1 MARRVSANPLA
12 PNILQRL
19 TGQINPRLIGR
30 LGLSLA
36 IGAGGGGLF
45 FLLGFPLPW
54 MLGAMAAATI
64 AALGG
69 APLGVP
75 RVFRNVMVAVL
86 GVLLGS
92 QFTPDTFSHAGEWTV
107 GIIGVI
113 SSVIAMMVLGSFFL
127 RRIGGY
133 DRVTAFFAATPG
145 GLSEMTLVGED
156 MGGDPRRISLS
167 HGVRVLT
174 AVFLIAF
181 YFRIF
186 EGYQPTG
193 LPIPQADA
201 TAWLDVVLLVGSAV
215 IGYPVAK
222 LIRLPAA
229 QLVGP
234 LAVSAALS
242 FSDVVT
248 ATPPAELIAVA
259 QVVLGSA
266 IGARFVGTAIR
277 GLGRPV
283 LMAVAVGL
291 MMVLLAAGFAF
302 GLGALTGAPGAMLF
316 LAFAPGGLAEMSII
330 ALSFD
335 AEPAFVSTHH
345 ILRIAILVVVAPLLF
360 RWFLRKFPGAPN

>member
-1 MARRVSANPLA
+1 M
-12 PNILQRL
+12 
-19 TGQINPRLIGR
+19 
-30 LGLSLA
+30 GLSLG
-36 IGAGGGGLF
+36 IGAGGGAVFHALGL
-45 FLLGFPLPW
+45 PLPW

-69 APLGVP
+69 APLAVP

-92 QFTPDTFSHAGEWTV
+92 QFAPDTFAHAGQWSI
-107 GIIGVI
+107 GIAGVI
-113 SSVIAMMVLGSFFL
+113 GSVMAMMVLGALIL
-127 RRIGGY
+127 RKLGGY

-181 YFRIF
+181 YFRVF

-193 LPIPQADA
+193 LPAGGGD
-201 TAWLDVVLLVGSAV
+201 TAGWGDILILVGCAV
-215 IGYPVAK
+215 AGYPAARLV
-222 LIRLPAA
+222 RLPAA

-234 LAVSAALS
+234 LALSAALS
-242 FSDVVT
+242 LSGIIS
-248 ATPPAELIAVA
+248 ASPPPELVAAA

-266 IGARFVGTAIR
+266 IGARFAGSAIR

-283 LMAVAVGL
+283 LLAAVVGVL
-291 MMVLLAAGFAF
+291 MVLLAAGFAY
-302 GLGALTGAPGAMLF
+302 GLGALTGTPGAMLF

-335 AEPAFVSTHH
+335 AEAAFVSTHH
-345 ILRIAILVVVAPLLF
+345 ILRIVILVIVAPVLF
-360 RWFLRKFPGAPN
+360 RWYCSRIPKDRA